1 MKRVILILIGV
12 CLVLPFYETQKV
24 KQEFLRCPYY
34 VESNL
39 EKYIRY
45 FKKNRFLSLED
56 IVLRVNVGLDTFH
69 PEEKEANLQDGK
81 LILVNKFHYLKPD
94 YVPDLVLMDVRYSY
108 EQKYADAEAYEH
120 FISMAE
126 AARLD
131 GILLYN
137 VSSYRS
143 YSLQDKLYQ
152 DYFKKDPSVDTYS
165 AKPGYSEHQT
175 GLAFD
180 LNSIR
185 DSFSDTKEGIWLANN
200 AHIYGFILRYPKG
213 KEFITGY
220 KYEPWHYR
228 YVGVEVAQYIFEH
241 QITFEEYY
249 VKFVQ

>member
-1 MKRVILILIGV
+1 MKKVIFIFIGMSFILQ
-12 CLVLPFYETQKV
+12 FYENQKL
-24 KQEFLRCPYY
+24 KQEFLNCPYY
-34 VESNL
+34 VEQNL
-39 EKYIRY
+39 KDYMDY

-56 IVLRVNVGLDTFH
+56 IVLKVNVELDISFL
-69 PEEKEANLQDGK
+69 EKEANLQDGN
-81 LILVNKFHYLKPD
+81 LILVNKYHFLKSD

-108 EQKYADAEAYEH
+108 EQKYAQREAYEH

-131 GILLYN
+131 GILIYN

-143 YSLQDKLYQ
+143 YDLQDKLYKE
-152 DYFKKDPSVDTYS
+152 YSKKDLNVDTYS

-180 LNSIR
+180 INSIR
-185 DSFSDTKEGIWLANN
+185 DSFADTKEGLWLAKN

-213 KEFITGY
+213 KEAITGY

-228 YVGVEVAQYIFEH
+228 YVGVSVAQYIFEN
-241 QITFEEYY
+241 QITFEEYHA
-249 VKFVQ
+249 KFVL